1 MTAAAHCDAEL
12 FRDVI
17 GHFMTGVTV
26 ITTHADGRDHGM
38 SASAVASV
46 SLEPPMLLAC
56 LNDQSP
62 TQAAVTHSKVLC
74 VNVLAEEHSPLARQ
88 FARPSRDKFAGVA
101 VRRGRMGALLLADA
115 LAVLE
120 CAVTYDVAAGTHRIF
135 LAAVKHAEARDG
147 TPLAYFRGGFGRVEL
162 TADGRAFAML
172 REAVLHRTLPVDAQ
186 LAVADLAERLGLTRP
201 HVHQA
206 LLRLE
211 GEGLVTRDGASVF
224 RLVAVDAASSDA
236 AFDARCA
243 IELGAARLTVGSVEG
258 EQLAELRRRMEA
270 TRALIHDGRFTDVDG
285 YVSANARFHE
295 HLVGL
300 AGNAALLDVYR
311 RLSIPSLMTRMF
323 MHHDHAS
330 DALIADHE
338 ALVDAFERGDLDAA
352 IATILTHTQRAKQ
365 TNAAAIAAGGGRV

>member
-1 MTAAAHCDAEL
+1 
-12 FRDVI
+12 
-17 GHFMTGVTV
+17 MTGVTV
-26 ITTHADGRDHGM
+26 ITSHADGRDHGM

-46 SLEPPMLLAC
+46 SVEPPMLLAC

-62 TQAAVTHSKVLC
+62 TQAAVTRSKVLC
-74 VNVLAEEHSPLARQ
+74 VNVLAEEHGALARQ
-88 FARPSRDKFAGVA
+88 FARPSRDKFGGVA

-115 LAVLE
+115 LAALE
-120 CAVTYDVAAGTHRIF
+120 CEVTYDVAGGTHRIF

-162 TADGRAFAML
+162 TTDARAFAML
-172 REAVLHRTLPVDAQ
+172 REAVLHRTLPVDVP
-186 LAVADLAERLGLTRP
+186 LAVADLAQRLGLTRP

-211 GEGLVTRDGASVF
+211 GEGLVARDSAGAF
-224 RLVAVDAASSDA
+224 RLVAVDAAASDA

-243 IELGAARLTVGSVEG
+243 IELGAARLTVGRVDG
-258 EQLAELRRRMEA
+258 GQLTEFRRRMEA
-270 TRALIHDGRFTDVDG
+270 TRALIRNGRFTDVDR
-285 YVSANARFHE
+285 YVCANARFHE
-295 HLVGL
+295 HFVRL
-300 AGNAALLDVYR
+300 AGSAALLDVYR
-311 RLSIPSLMTRMF
+311 RLSIPSLMTRVF

-338 ALVDAFERGDLDAA
+338 ALVDAFDRADLDAA
-352 IATILTHTQRAKQ
+352 TATILAHTERAKQ